1 MEAHES
7 SLRALAL
14 TEDGT
19 KLATASNKGTVIRVW
34 DVATAACV
42 VEFRRGVERV
52 QMTGLSWSWDH
63 QHLACC
69 SDKGTTHVFSM
80 KEGSDHQTNKA
91 KKSLATKLFGAV
103 RNSIMD
109 VDQPKS
115 ISQIRGVP
123 HPQACA
129 FVPDLPNT
137 LAVVGYDLDGN
148 GVLLLSDYSSEE
160 ATKVGYHVIVQT
172 RTEDDDELLSEGET
186 RRNRMLATVSPP
198 QQHKEKQQ
206 QEQQQQGEAGGKLYV
221 GERLEVLEDQMKE
234 IRFEEQEEGF
244 LDVSGFE
251 TTPNAN
257 NNDLAPDAV
266 TPNEDNLSPTSTPT
280 PASQ

>member
-34 DVATAACV
+34 DVATAACQ

-52 QMTGLSWSWDH
+52 QMTGLAWSWDH

-69 SDKGTTHVFSM
+69 SDKGTTHVFGM
-80 KEGSDHQTNKA
+80 ETDEEAKKKKK
-91 KKSLATKLFGAV
+91 KKSLSSKLFTKV
-103 RNSIMD
+103 RQSLLD

-148 GVLLLSDYSSEE
+148 GVLLLSEYSTEE
-160 ATKVGYHVIVQT
+160 ATRVAYHVVVKSHT
-172 RTEDDDELLSEGET
+172 AADDALLSEGAQ
-186 RRNRMLATVSPP
+186 RRKRLLATPP
-198 QQHKEKQQ
+198 TTSTAAAATATDEP
-206 QEQQQQGEAGGKLYV
+206 EQGKLYV
-221 GERLEVLEDQMKE
+221 GERVEVLENQMKE

-244 LDVSGFE
+244 LDVSGFD
-251 TTPNAN
+251 TPSSQTKK
-257 NNDLAPDAV
+257 DL
-266 TPNEDNLSPTSTPT
+266 DNLTDPISATT
-280 PASQ
+280 Q